1 MKFPLTVS
9 NRQKGNQLLK
19 ILNGVKMEWTDDTV
33 ADYSIG
39 EKVAVLF
46 LALTYHRQ
54 HPEYLGERIKQLK
67 GLFPVRILLFL
78 VNSEKADLV
87 IQKLTI
93 FCNHN
98 NINIVLAFDY
108 EEAGRWIL
116 SLYNSQENTV
126 DHLKAMNETNLDMA
140 IEAISALGPSRK
152 EAESLLGSFS
162 TIADCLLASKEEI
175 ENSGIFLN
183 PTKVDAFIE
192 AANSPF

>member
-1 MKFPLTVS
+1 MKFPLTIS

-19 ILNGVKMEWTDDTV
+19 VLNGIKMEWTDDTV

-39 EKVAVLF
+39 EKAAVLF

-54 HPEYLGERIKQLK
+54 HPDYLGERIKQLK
-67 GLFPVRILLFL
+67 GFFPVRILLFL

-98 NINIVLAFDY
+98 NVNIVLAFDY

-116 SLYNSQENTV
+116 SFYNSQENSI
-126 DHLKAMNETNLDMA
+126 DHLKAMNESNMDMA
-140 IEAISALGPSRK
+140 IEALQSLGPSKR
-152 EAESLLGSFS
+152 EAEGLIDNFS
-162 TIADCLLASKEEI
+162 TIADCILASKEDI
-175 ENSGIFLN
+175 ENSGVFLN
-183 PTKVDAFIE
+183 PAKIDTFVE
-192 AANSPF
+192 ATNTPF

>member
-1 MKFPLTVS
+1 MKFPLVIS
-9 NRQKGNQLLK
+9 NRQKGNQLIK
-19 ILNGVKMEWTDDTV
+19 ILNGIQMEWKDDTV

-54 HPEYLGERIKQLK
+54 HPDYIAERIKQLK
-67 GLFPVRILLFL
+67 SSFPVRILLFL

-108 EEAGRWIL
+108 EEAGRWIM
-116 SLYNSQENTV
+116 SLYNSQENSV
-126 DHLKAMNETNLDMA
+126 DHLKAINESNFEMA
-140 IEAISALGPSRK
+140 TEALQSLGTSKR
-152 EAESLLGSFS
+152 EAEALIDNFS
-162 TIADCLLASKEEI
+162 SIADCLLASKEDI

-183 PTKVDAFIE
+183 PSKIDTFVE
-192 AANSPF
+192 AVNSPF

>member
-1 MKFPLTVS
+1 MKLPLTIS

-19 ILNGVKMEWTDDTV
+19 VLNGVKMEWKDDAI

-39 EKVAVLF
+39 EKAAVLF

-67 GLFPVRILLFL
+67 GFYPVRILLFL

-116 SLYNSQENTV
+116 SLYNSQENSI
-126 DHLKAMNETNLDMA
+126 DHLKAMNESNLDMA
-140 IEAISALGPSRK
+140 IESLQALGPSRR
-152 EAESLLGSFS
+152 EAEELLDAFP
-162 TIADCLLASKEEI
+162 TIADCLLAQKEDI
-175 ENSGIFLN
+175 ENSGVFVN
-183 PTKVDAFIE
+183 PAKIDSFIE
-192 AANSPF
+192 AASSPF